1 MKLKVCIFKT
11 CTFRQQA
18 VTYYV
23 QGRNQERLAE
33 CYYMLEDYHGL
44 QKMADTLPE
53 NHKLLPVRPSKHR
66 TNIRTVSEINK
77 KRQRTENPPPPPP
90 TETPPLDRDLP
101 PPLDRD
107 LPLRQRTPWTE
118 TLPDRA
124 PPPESQ
130 TGVKTLPSRNFVLRV
145 VIITGTNLCR
155 CHVILGNCKNVFY
168 SGTMS
173 SSSGCVY

>member
-1 MKLKVCIFKT
+1 MNCQTTKLKVCIFKT

-77 KRQRTENPPPPPP
+77 KRQRTENPPPPAR
-90 TETPPLDRDLP
+90 DRDP
-101 PPLDRD
+101 
-107 LPLRQRTPWTE
+107 PWTE
-118 TLPDRA
+118 TSPPWTETSPLDKEPPGQRRKRRSRTE
-124 PPPESQ
+124 PPPPFSQ
-130 TGVKTLPSRNFVLRV
+130 LRFA
-145 VIITGTNLCR
+145 G
-155 CHVILGNCKNVFY
+155 GNNNWNQL
-168 SGTMS
+168 M
-173 SSSGCVY
+173 